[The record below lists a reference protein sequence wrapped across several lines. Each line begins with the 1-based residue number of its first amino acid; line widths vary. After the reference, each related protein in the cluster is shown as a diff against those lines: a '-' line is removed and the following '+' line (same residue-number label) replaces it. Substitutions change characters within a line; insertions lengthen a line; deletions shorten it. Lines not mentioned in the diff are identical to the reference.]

1 MTETKTLEKII
12 SNLTVTVM
20 TGNFEQ
26 RMNYALPWM
35 TALEQLLE
43 LRLQKEDTLFDS
55 ELSKLINLHILE
67 MFGNLK
73 QPELE
78 ESLKISL
85 LRTKAIGEKRSTED
99 ISRLVRL
106 HEIRM
111 AIQNFSI
118 VQKFFAFS
126 KFDAESYA
134 KTLVG
139 LDECLSVAQR
149 ISIAENLVSF
159 DEKEWRKIR
168 TPEKTEA

>member
-1 MTETKTLEKII
+1 MTETKTLEKIN
-12 SNLTVTVM
+12 SNLAVTVL

-26 RMNYALPWM
+26 RMNYVFPWM
-35 TALEQLLE
+35 TSLEQLLE
-43 LRLQKEDTLFDS
+43 LRLQKEDQQYDA
-55 ELSKLINLHILE
+55 ELSKLIDLHILE

-85 LRTKAIGEKRSTED
+85 LRTKAIGEKRSPED

-111 AIQNFSI
+111 AIQNFTM

-126 KFDAESYA
+126 LRDSESYA
-134 KTLVG
+134 KCLVG
-139 LDECLSVAQR
+139 LDECISTAQR
-149 ISIAENLVSF
+149 ISIAEGLVTF
-159 DEKEWRKIR
+159 EEKEWSRIR
-168 TPEKTEA
+168 TKTEV